1 LDQSVSLF
9 CLTRTSPDQIYTLSL
24 HDALPIYRL
33 MTEYQIRRLPVV
45 ENGRVI
51 GIVTLGDVREAE
63 PSDATSLSIWEMN
76 YLLAKQK
83 VDSLMSKNPLTISP
97 EATISEA
104 ARLMLEKKVSGL
116 PVIDQ
121 NEKLVGIIT
130 ESDVFRLIIQAWDKM
145 EEAVG

>member
-1 LDQSVSLF
+1 MRKELVKHWM
-9 CLTRTSPDQIYTLSL
+9 TRDVVTISPDTP
-24 HDALPIYRL
+24 LPEAHRL
-33 MTEYQIRRLPVV
+33 MSEKQIRRLPIVDHNRVV
-45 ENGRVI
+45 
-51 GIVTLGDVREAE
+51 GIITLGDVREAE

>member
-1 LDQSVSLF
+1 MRKELVKHWM
-9 CLTRTSPDQIYTLSL
+9 TRDVVTISPDTP
-24 HDALPIYRL
+24 LPEAHRL
-33 MTEYQIRRLPVV
+33 MSEKQIRRLPIVDHNRVV
-45 ENGRVI
+45 
-51 GIVTLGDVREAE
+51 GIITLGDVREAE

-83 VDSLMSKNPLTISP
+83 VDSLMTKNPLTISP

-104 ARLMLEKKVSGL
+104 ARLMLEQKVSGL

-130 ESDVFRLIIQAWDKM
+130 ESDVFRLIVQAWDKM
-145 EEAVG
+145 EEAVS